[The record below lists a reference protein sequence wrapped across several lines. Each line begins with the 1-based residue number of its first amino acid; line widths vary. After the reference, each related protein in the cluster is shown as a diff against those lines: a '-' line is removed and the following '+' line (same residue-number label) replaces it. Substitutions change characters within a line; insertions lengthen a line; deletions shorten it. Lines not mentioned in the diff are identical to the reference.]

1 MPPPKDLEYFK
12 NLNYN
17 AVLKQKDG
25 LYYVFIPELS
35 LIAQGQTPDQAW
47 QNLES
52 KKTEFFQAVVNL
64 NLQQTIREPAPV
76 RLKDDL
82 TAFFIKIIT
91 IAVLLLVALNIII
104 RPYSKI
110 MKRQAGILSHTP
122 KTAQARADELADEIL
137 RLTARF
143 SQHFEKMPD
152 EQKQQAQQ
160 KFKSTLQNLKPFVD
174 EIRLLLEDTSDAPKT
189 PDKST

>member
-1 MPPPKDLEYFK
+1 MKKSKDLEYFK

-17 AVLKQKDG
+17 VVLKQKDS
-25 LYYVFIPELS
+25 LYYLFVPELS

-52 KKTEFFQAVVNL
+52 KKNELFQAAVNL
-64 NLQQTIREPAPV
+64 NLRQTIREPAPV

-82 TAFFIKIIT
+82 MAFLIKII
-91 IAVLLLVALNIII
+91 AVGVLFLVALNIVV

-110 MKRQAGILSHTP
+110 MRRQAKALSHTP
-122 KTAQARADELADEIL
+122 TAQARADELADEIL
-137 RLTARF
+137 QLTARF
-143 SQHFEKMPD
+143 SQQFEKMSD

-160 KFKSTLQNLKPFVD
+160 KFKSMLQNLKPFVD

>member
-1 MPPPKDLEYFK
+1 MKKSKDLEYFK

-17 AVLKQKDG
+17 AVLKQKDS
-25 LYYVFIPELS
+25 LYYLFVPELS

-52 KKTEFFQAVVNL
+52 KKNELFQAAVNL
-64 NLQQTIREPAPV
+64 NLRQTIREPAPV

-82 TAFFIKIIT
+82 MAFLIKII
-91 IAVLLLVALNIII
+91 AVGVLFLVALNIVV

-110 MKRQAGILSHTP
+110 MRRQAKALSHTP
-122 KTAQARADELADEIL
+122 TAQARADELADGIL
-137 RLTARF
+137 QLTARF
-143 SQHFEKMPD
+143 SQQFEKMSD

-160 KFKSTLQNLKPFVD
+160 KFKSILQDLKPFVD
-174 EIRLLLEDTSDAPKT
+174 EIRLLFEDASDAPKT

>member
-1 MPPPKDLEYFK
+1 MKKSKDLEYFK

-25 LYYVFIPELS
+25 LYYLFVPELS

-52 KKTEFFQAVVNL
+52 KKNELFQAAVNL
-64 NLQQTIREPAPV
+64 NLRQTIREPAPV

-82 TAFFIKIIT
+82 MAFLIKII
-91 IAVLLLVALNIII
+91 AVGVLFLVALNIVV

-110 MKRQAGILSHTP
+110 MRRQAKALSHTP
-122 KTAQARADELADEIL
+122 TAQARADELADGIL
-137 RLTARF
+137 QLTARF
-143 SQHFEKMPD
+143 SQQFEKMSD

-160 KFKSTLQNLKPFVD
+160 KFKSILQDLKPFVD
-174 EIRLLLEDTSDAPKT
+174 EIRLLFEDASDAPKT